1 MLTIEVDSNELDRL
15 NESLRKLAKRIDS
28 PRSLLADYGQV
39 LVESKRSLFDRQ
51 VDPEGKAWAPLAAA
65 TIRAKRR
72 SEAPKPE
79 RILYNFGTLAQGF
92 TYKLIGN
99 DSLLLEAPKV
109 GIYHQFG
116 TKNMPARS
124 FMQLSQNDV
133 VEFDRLASQYLSAI

>member
-1 MLTIEVDSNELDRL
+1 MLTIEVDSKELENL
-15 NESLRKLAKRIDS
+15 NAGLRKITRRIDN
-28 PRSLLADYGQV
+28 PRSLLADYGQA

-72 SEAPKPE
+72 SGAPKPE
-79 RILYNFGTLAQGF
+79 QILYNFGALAQGF

-99 DSLLLEAPKV
+99 DSLLLEAPQV

-116 TKNMPARS
+116 TKDMPARP
-124 FMQLSQNDV
+124 FMQLSGEDV
-133 VEFDRLASQYLSAI
+133 VAFDRLAAKYLG